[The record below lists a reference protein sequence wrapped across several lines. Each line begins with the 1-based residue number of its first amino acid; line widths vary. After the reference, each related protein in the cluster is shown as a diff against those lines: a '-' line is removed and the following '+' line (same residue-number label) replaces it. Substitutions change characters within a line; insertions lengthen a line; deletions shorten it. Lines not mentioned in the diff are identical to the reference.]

1 MSTSIMPTKIVYF
14 DEPTA
19 LDYIDIRED
28 GRYAREIIKSGET
41 SGKASAGAKAET
53 PSLLSSLFSAKA
65 EVTASAE
72 GAKII
77 RNTISNTILT
87 DYLKK
92 ARRTKALSFLEG
104 YKLALT
110 ETSTML
116 LATAFT
122 DATQGN
128 IAVDEKGGLNMDISK
143 LSTTLN
149 ALQGYIECYATDT
162 SGKTSIFR
170 FNTKGFRNNYKLPD
184 ILNMNLTYYG
194 VNVGRSSG
202 FSLNAIGFG
211 AAASAPAQE
220 YDMYD
225 VVLAGVFG

>member
-1 MSTSIMPTKIVYF
+1 MAKTTMPIKIVYF
-14 DEPTA
+14 DESTA
-19 LDYIDIRED
+19 LDYIDIKED
-28 GRYAREIIKSGET
+28 GRYAREITRSAET
-41 SGKASAGAKAET
+41 SGKVSAGAKAES
-53 PSLLSSLFSAKA
+53 PSIFSSLFSARA
-65 EVTASAE
+65 EITTSAE

-92 ARRTKALSFLEG
+92 ARRTKSLSFLEG
-104 YKLALT
+104 YTLSLT

-128 IAVDEKGGLNMDISK
+128 IPFDEKGGLNMDISK

-149 ALQGYIECYATDT
+149 ALQGYIECYARDK
-162 SGKTSIFR
+162 SGNISIFR

-184 ILNMNLTYYG
+184 VLSMNLTSYG

-202 FSLNAIGFG
+202 LSLNAIGFG
-211 AAASAPAQE
+211 NKESAPTQE

-225 VVLAGVFG
+225 IVLAGVFA